1 MRILLLLALFALSG
15 FAQATNYEGGDC
27 RGNCGPKQSPDT
39 QYEQDQDQGQAQGQ
53 NQAQAQG
60 QNQGQ
65 AQGQSQSADA
75 TAVAGAIAG
84 ASADNYNSV
93 RNSNEVGVAVGVGV
107 NTSDYNKNSNESSNT
122 NLNVAE
128 GGRGGEGGKGGSAYQ
143 GQSQS
148 SDNSNSSNNSSS
160 QSTNITFEG
169 TGKADHYN
177 KYGNNVGAIAP
188 NIYSSSACTAGGISG
203 AASALGVGVSL
214 GGAKQDVQCQ
224 VRENARILAGLDT
237 GMAIDYLCKN
247 DKVDIGAVLGAAC
260 KYTAPA
266 PTQPIVPDPPVVVPP
281 IVIDTQVKGR

>member
-39 QYEQDQDQGQAQGQ
+39 QYEQDQGHAQGQ
-53 NQAQAQG
+53 IQG
-60 QNQGQ
+60 
-65 AQGQSQSADA
+65 QGQSQSADA

-128 GGRGGEGGKGGSAYQ
+128 GGRGGEGGKGGSAFQ

-160 QSTNITFEG
+160 QSTNLTFES
-169 TGKADHYN
+169 TGEAKHYN
-177 KYGNNVGAIAP
+177 QYGNNVGAIAP
-188 NIYSSSACTAGGISG
+188 NIYSSSACTAGGLTG

-214 GGAKQDVQCQ
+214 GGAKQDPQCQ
-224 VRENARILAGLDT
+224 VRENARILAGLDA

-247 DKVDIGAVLGAAC
+247 TKVDIGEVLGAAC
-260 KYTAPA
+260 KYTP
-266 PTQPIVPDPPVVVPP
+266 PTIQQPIAQPEPPVVAPP
-281 IVIDTQVKGR
+281 IVVEDKVKGR

>member
-1 MRILLLLALFALSG
+1 MRTLLLLALLALSAT
-15 FAQATNYEGGDC
+15 AQATNRDDEGGC
-27 RGNCGPKQSPDT
+27 RGNCEQPDKT
-39 QYEQDQDQGQAQGQ
+39 NIDQDQLQGQHQGQTQGQA
-53 NQAQAQG
+53 
-60 QNQGQ
+60 QGQ

-84 ASADNYNSV
+84 ASSSADNYNSV

-122 NLNVAE
+122 NLNIAE
-128 GGRGGEGGKGGSAYQ
+128 GGAGGKGGEGGSAIQ

-160 QSTNITFEG
+160 QSTNLTFES
-169 TGKADHYN
+169 TGEATHYN

-188 NIYSSSACTAGGISG
+188 NIYSSSACTAGGLTG

-214 GGAKQDVQCQ
+214 GGAKQDPQCQ
-224 VRENARILAGLDT
+224 IRENARILAGLDT

-247 DKVDIGAVLGAAC
+247 PGVDVGAVLGAAC
-260 KYTAPA
+260 KYT
-266 PTQPIVPDPPVVVPP
+266 PPVVLPPVVTPEPEVTPP
-281 IVIDTQVKGR
+281 IVVTDEVRGK